1 MNEKRSRLAERR
13 ERLIA
18 QAAAQRSAL
27 AQNIEPWRRPLAR
40 VDQGLAVLRKIKRHP
55 AWIAGGVA
63 LLTALRPG
71 RVRAAGIGKW
81 LTRGWATW
89 QMVQKLRGR

>member
-1 MNEKRSRLAERR
+1 
-13 ERLIA
+13 
-18 QAAAQRSAL
+18 
-27 AQNIEPWRRPLAR
+27 
-40 VDQGLAVLRKIKRHP
+40 LAVLRNIKRHP

>member
-1 MNEKRSRLAERR
+1 MNEKLIRLAERR

-27 AQNIEPWRRPLAR
+27 AQNIEPWRRPLTR
-40 VDQGLAVLRKIKRHP
+40 VDQGLAVLRNIKRHP

-63 LLTALRPG
+63 LLTALRPN
-71 RVRAAGIGKW
+71 RVRVAGIGKW

-89 QMVQKLRGR
+89 RMVQKLRGR

>member
-1 MNEKRSRLAERR
+1 MNEKLIQLAERR
-13 ERLIA
+13 EHLIA

-63 LLTALRPG
+63 LLAALRPG
-71 RVRAAGIGKW
+71 RARAAGVGKW

-89 QMVQKLRGR
+89 QLVRKLRGR

>member
-1 MNEKRSRLAERR
+1 MNKKRIRLAERR
-13 ERLIA
+13 ERLVA
-18 QAAAQRSAL
+18 QAAAQRSTL
-27 AQNIEPWRRPLAR
+27 AQNIEPWRHPLAR

>member
-1 MNEKRSRLAERR
+1 MNEKRIRLAERR
-13 ERLIA
+13 EHLIA

-40 VDQGLAVLRKIKRHP
+40 VDQGLAALRNILRHP
-55 AWIAGGVA
+55 AWIVGGVA
-63 LLTALRPG
+63 LLAALRPG
-71 RVRAAGIGKW
+71 RVSAAGVGKW

-89 QMVQKLRGR
+89 QMVRKLRGR

>member
-1 MNEKRSRLAERR
+1 MNEKLIRLAERR
-13 ERLIA
+13 EHLIA

-63 LLTALRPG
+63 LLAALRPG
-71 RVRAAGIGKW
+71 RARAAGVGKW

-89 QMVQKLRGR
+89 QLVRKLRGR